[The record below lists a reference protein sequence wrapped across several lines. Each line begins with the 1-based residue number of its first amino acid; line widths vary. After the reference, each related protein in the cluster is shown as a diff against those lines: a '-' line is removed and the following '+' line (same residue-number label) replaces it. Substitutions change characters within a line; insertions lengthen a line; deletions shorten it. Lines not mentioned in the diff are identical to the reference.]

1 MTILGTIGA
10 TKGSYICKGEKMIDK
25 KSMNIPKMVKPTVE
39 KPVGI
44 PKMLQNTD
52 ISEKHSERYP
62 YEDDKKDQNKAEN
75 IVHKRKLIDISEG
88 FSEDEAKIVC
98 EVFSRRFPAVM
109 YAALADEHASLVD
122 LIAGMR
128 KLETNYQGRTHKSI

>member
-25 KSMNIPKMVKPTVE
+25 KAMNIPKMVKPAVE

-44 PKMLQNTD
+44 PKMLQNPT
-52 ISEKHSERYP
+52 Y
-62 YEDDKKDQNKAEN
+62 DDKKEINKAEN

-128 KLETNYQGRTHKSI
+128 KLETNYQGRTHKNI

>member
-1 MTILGTIGA
+1 MDKNIEEYEEYLMHYGT
-10 TKGSYICKGEKMIDK
+10 
-25 KSMNIPKMVKPTVE
+25 PKNS
-39 KPVGI
+39 G
-44 PKMLQNTD
+44 
-52 ISEKHSERYP
+52 RYP
-62 YEDDKKDQNKAEN
+62 YGETKKDPNSAEN

-109 YAALADEHASLVD
+109 YAALADEHASLID
-122 LIAGMR
+122 LITGMR